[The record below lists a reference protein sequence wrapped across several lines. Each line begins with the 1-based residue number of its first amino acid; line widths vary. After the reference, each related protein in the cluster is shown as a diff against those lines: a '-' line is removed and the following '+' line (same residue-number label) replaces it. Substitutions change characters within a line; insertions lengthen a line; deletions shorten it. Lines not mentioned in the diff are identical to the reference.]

1 MGTYNV
7 LFYGG
12 LILAILFLIA
22 TVVLFFVLKIPK
34 VFGDLTG
41 RTERKSIEEIRKTGY
56 ESKSKQEAIRE
67 ETSRITV
74 RDAENDPE
82 TGNLKRKNIE
92 RKAALDAKLSS
103 KESEIKASLEDE
115 TEVLGAEKHESEYGE
130 QTEILE
136 TGSDNETTDIL
147 KQYPSEE
154 EESDTTDILTSEDD
168 GGTTDILTSDDDD
181 STTDRSTPEDEG
193 DTTDIL
199 TSEDEEADRTDV
211 LTAENESDITDI
223 LIPEK
228 DEAAGTKE
236 SIPMDIIGRYSAE
249 ETAVL
254 RNIHDTPEEDKNTVA
269 GIQYIYNV
277 TVVHTSE
284 AL

>member
-115 TEVLGAEKHESEYGE
+115 TEVLGAERHDSEYGE

-136 TGSDNETTDIL
+136 SGSDNETTDIL

-154 EESDTTDILTSEDD
+154 EESDTTDILASEDD
-168 GGTTDILTSDDDD
+168 VGTTDILASEDD
-181 STTDRSTPEDEG
+181 SGTIKRPTPEDEG

-223 LIPEK
+223 LMPEK

-236 SIPMDIIGRYSAE
+236 SIPIDVIGRYSAE

-254 RNIHDTPEEDKNTVA
+254 RSIHDTPEEDKDTAA